1 MHKRGALTAIYSGYP
16 WFKLRDEGL
25 PRHAVRTF
33 PYLHAPYMRLAP
45 RFTPARLL
53 WEWQDRVWFDRHV
66 ARTLPSCD
74 AFCGLSGSGLHSGRV
89 AQSRGAKYVCD
100 RGSTHIRVQDR
111 ILREEYDRQGIRFSG
126 IDPRVIE
133 REEAEY
139 EAADLIT
146 IPSTFAMRTFV
157 ESGVF
162 PQKLRL
168 VPYGVD
174 LRSFYSCAKRKENDF
189 HILFVGGISV
199 RKGIRYLAEAFHQL
213 ECKYKRLTLV
223 GSVSPEMKNLTT
235 QMRDNPRI
243 SIMGHVQQ
251 YRLKEIMSTSHVMV
265 LPSVED
271 GFGLV
276 QAQAMACGC
285 PVIASE
291 NTGAQDL
298 FTDGKEG
305 FIVPTRDSN
314 AISSRLQQLSDDP
327 ELWRGMSEAA
337 LQRVKSLEG
346 WEQYGETMYRIFSE
360 ASSL

>member
-1 MHKRGALTAIYSGYP
+1 
-16 WFKLRDEGL
+16 
-25 PRHAVRTF
+25 
-33 PYLHAPYMRLAP
+33 
-45 RFTPARLL
+45 
-53 WEWQDRVWFDRHV
+53 
-66 ARTLPSCD
+66 
-74 AFCGLSGSGLHSGRV
+74 
-89 AQSRGAKYVCD
+89 
-100 RGSTHIRVQDR
+100 
-111 ILREEYDRQGIRFSG
+111 
-126 IDPRVIE
+126 
-133 REEAEY
+133 
-139 EAADLIT
+139 
-146 IPSTFAMRTFV
+146 
-157 ESGVF
+157 
-162 PQKLRL
+162 
-168 VPYGVD
+168 
-174 LRSFYSCAKRKENDF
+174 
-189 HILFVGGISV
+189 
-199 RKGIRYLAEAFHQL
+199 
-213 ECKYKRLTLV
+213 
-223 GSVSPEMKNLTT
+223 MKNLTT